1 MKKYSLLL
9 IILIAL
15 SFSGCSEKI
24 QKVYVKPEIPKPFQR
39 PQGKDFEVFLLKM
52 DGKIFYSLS
61 EKDAEI
67 LSENWIY
74 YKNWAESNYNLLLS
88 LRNEYLENN
97 SSSTKS
103 SKNEDITIQRLK
115 GMK

>member
-1 MKKYSLLL
+1 MKKYCLLL
-9 IILIAL
+9 VVLAL
-15 SFSGCSEKI
+15 SFTGCSEKI

-39 PQGKDFEVFLLKM
+39 PQGKDFNVFLLKM
-52 DGKIFYSLS
+52 DNKIFYS
-61 EKDAEI
+61 

-97 SSSTKS
+97 SSSNI
-103 SKNEDITIQRLK
+103 SKNENITIQRLK

>member
-9 IILIAL
+9 ILIAL
-15 SFSGCSEKI
+15 SFTGCSEKI

-52 DGKIFYSLS
+52 DNKIFYSLS

-67 LSENWIY
+67 LSENWVY

>member
-97 SSSTKS
+97 SSSNI
-103 SKNEDITIQRLK
+103 SKNENITIQRLK